1 MLVGPTLL
9 MTTRVIIGF
18 SLVVSCILHTTSE
31 ANYDRTERRLSYR
44 SVLYV
49 WAGQDPSVPNAADF
63 VAVIDFNE
71 RSPTYGSILRVVPL
85 VSNPS
90 TGVGQANNEPHH
102 SSTSWSG
109 RYYITGGLLS
119 FLSKQKEI
127 FVWKIP
133 LNPLLGPQFVCGV
146 DAPGSAC
153 VDEFQPY
160 GPNSFL
166 VSMMCDESA
175 GSPGD
180 MVIVNAVTC
189 TAKSFLRN
197 RGELQNFNPH
207 GYGRLANGSVLT
219 ADYIVPI
226 TLTEPDASKI
236 VFQSTV
242 RHFYP
247 DGSLQRT
254 YNFQIPPG
262 HITGLG
268 EGIGFMELKAIP
280 NDFLGRAYAC
290 GTNTNYIYLVTP
302 GIPEP
307 VPVLDASVVN
317 GHNVRPSA
325 GIVSMFPSGKHA
337 LMTFQMRFIML
348 MDISMPESPK
358 ILYTFDFCTDSSIA
372 GMPIRVP
379 GSNATTTFPEFCAAN
394 SNIVGTHVII
404 HPPGEKRFVVLNYF
418 LKFGLAQFAGTRS
431 VHAFILNPNL
441 SDFSY
446 DHRFNPNYSGSDSRT
461 TFFSLQA
468 YPHHAQYY
476 RV

>member
-1 MLVGPTLL
+1 MNDVCCF
-9 MTTRVIIGF
+9 F
-18 SLVVSCILHTTSE
+18 SVRSIYHKLISLILGI
-31 ANYDRTERRLSYR
+31 AYR

-63 VAVIDFNE
+63 VAVVDFNE
-71 RSPTYGSILRVVPL
+71 ISPTYGSIIRVVPL

-90 TGVGQANNEPHH
+90 TGIGQANNEPHH
-102 SSTSWSG
+102 SSTSSSG

-133 LNPLLGPQFVCGV
+133 LNPVLGPQFVCGV

-153 VDEFQPY
+153 TDEFQPY
-160 GPNSFL
+160 GRNSFL
-166 VSMMCDESA
+166 VSMMCDEKA
-175 GSPGD
+175 NTPGD

-189 TAKSFLRN
+189 KARTFLRD
-197 RGELQNFNPH
+197 RGALQNFNPH
-207 GYGRLANGSVLT
+207 GYGRLINGSVLT

-226 TLTEPDASKI
+226 TLTETEPSKI

-242 RHFYP
+242 RHFFP
-247 DGSLQRT
+247 DGSLRRT

-262 HITGLG
+262 HVTGLG
-268 EGIGFMELKAIP
+268 SGIGFMELKAIP
-280 NDFLGRAYAC
+280 HDLLGRAYAC

-307 VPVLDASVVN
+307 IPVLDASVVN
-317 GHNVRPSA
+317 GHQVRPSA

-337 LMTFQMRFIML
+337 LMTFQMRYVML
-348 MDISMPESPK
+348 LDILIPESPK
-358 ILYTFDFCTDSSIA
+358 ILYVFDFCTDSSISS
-372 GMPIRVP
+372 MPILVP
-379 GSNATTTFPEFCAAN
+379 GTSTPTTFPEFCAAN
-394 SNIVGTHVII
+394 NNIAGTHVII
-404 HPPGEKRFVVLNYF
+404 HPPGESRFIVLNYF

-431 VHAFILNPNL
+431 VHAFKLNPAL
-441 SDFSY
+441 TDFSY
-446 DHRFNPNYSGSDSRT
+446 DHRFNPNLSAGDAT
-461 TFFSLQA
+461 TFSSLQA